1 MSPVSAT
8 SIVPGNPVTAG
19 FSSAI
24 VVSKSLAD
32 FVRMNAAG
40 LPGATGKNPV
50 GMVFG
55 RNPEMTAKIGVF
67 QISEKLNILGISVCE
82 IFHKPV

>member
-1 MSPVSAT
+1 
-8 SIVPGNPVTAG
+8 VPGNPVIAG

-24 VVSKSLAD
+24 VVSKGLAD

-40 LPGATGKNPV
+40 LQGAAGKNPAV
-50 GMVFG
+50 MVFG
-55 RNPEMTAKIGVF
+55 RNPEMTGKIGGF
-67 QISEKLNILGISVCE
+67 QISEKLNILGISACE